1 MNKKDREE
9 LEKIIECAVSAAV
22 TPVGNFNYYQATET
36 VLYSYPNLCR
46 IVNDFDAYTLMS
58 QKSKSIT
65 SGASGA
71 SYKDQEDIMA
81 ERLADRLESFER
93 TKRELFVIDTI
104 LNRFRGRESFKV
116 IEMYYFGLNA
126 DGIERDNDD
135 AITFQD
141 IAAALGRSEKT
152 VRTWR
157 TKIVKNIAV
166 LLFGIKAAPSV
177 NRLTI

>member
-1 MNKKDREE
+1 
-9 LEKIIECAVSAAV
+9 
-22 TPVGNFNYYQATET
+22 
-36 VLYSYPNLCR
+36 
-46 IVNDFDAYTLMS
+46 
-58 QKSKSIT
+58 
-65 SGASGA
+65 
-71 SYKDQEDIMA
+71 MA

-104 LNRFRGRESFKV
+104 LDRFRGRESFKV
-116 IEMYYFGLNA
+116 IEMYYFGLDA

-135 AITFQD
+135 TITFQD